1 VSEVLCQDVEF
12 RALTPRRVWE
22 AQSAGETLG
31 ILRGWFDDATIV
43 DDVLGVRTDVIGDR
57 HGVTYRFAG
66 EKRRDRFVIE
76 QHAYYTERA
85 GRIDWMRLLCSGFR
99 PADAAAAA

>member
-99 PADAAAAA
+99 PADAAVAA